1 MKDGQLSNLYIS
13 KLKKD
18 ELRELITFVVTEI
31 YEHFN
36 YKDYTQESF
45 ENELEYLL
53 KEDIAFY
60 DNSIYY
66 VLRDCTEHKIY
77 GSIKTTF
84 WDKTTTL
91 PMEKLFHI
99 NIQDI
104 LIPAY
109 LNVWHVG
116 RFVIS
121 GKIPGDRISIL
132 KKMLYK
138 AFYPV
143 YAIGAGIILAE
154 CDKKLTITLK
164 KMGIDSFILGESIEY
179 ICSETLPI
187 YIRSEWLESY
197 ISSNTERYF
206 CKESREDCKFF
217 LERKKCFRKNN
228 AVASE

>member
-1 MKDGQLSNLYIS
+1 MKNWQTDNLYIS
-13 KLKKD
+13 KLKKN
-18 ELRELITFVVTEI
+18 ELRDLITFVVTEI

-36 YKDYTQESF
+36 YRDYTQESF
-45 ENELEYLL
+45 ENELEYLF

-66 VLRDCTEHKIY
+66 VLRDSIEHKIY
-77 GSIKTTF
+77 GSIKTTL
-84 WDKTTTL
+84 WDHATML

-104 LIPAY
+104 FVPEYPNI
-109 LNVWHVG
+109 WHLG

-121 GKIPGDRISIL
+121 RKIPDDRISIL

-143 YAIGAGIILAE
+143 YAIGAGIIVAE

-164 KMGIDSFILGESIEY
+164 KMGIDSFILGESIDY

-187 YIRSEWLESY
+187 YIKSNWLQQY
-197 ISSNTERYF
+197 IFLNTARYF
-206 CKESREDCKFF
+206 QKESREDCKFF
-217 LERKKCFRKNN
+217 LERKKDMVTEKIML
-228 AVASE
+228 

>member
-1 MKDGQLSNLYIS
+1 MKNWQLSNLYVS

-18 ELRELITFVVTEI
+18 ELRELITFVITEI

-36 YKDYTQESF
+36 YKDYTRKSL

-53 KEDIAFY
+53 NEDIAFY
-60 DNSIYY
+60 DNSVYY

-77 GSIKTTF
+77 GSIKTTL
-84 WDKTTTL
+84 WDRTTIL
-91 PMEKLFHI
+91 PMEKLFDI
-99 NIQDI
+99 GIQDI
-104 LIPAY
+104 LIPGY
-109 LNVWHVG
+109 PNVWHVG

-121 GKIPGDRISIL
+121 RKIPADRICIL
-132 KKMLYK
+132 KKMLYH

-164 KMGIDSFILGESIEY
+164 KMGINSFILGESIEY

-187 YIRSEWLESY
+187 YIRSDWLARY
-197 ISSNTERYF
+197 I
-206 CKESREDCKFF
+206 C
-217 LERKKCFRKNN
+217 L
-228 AVASE
+228 